1 MKITRGRLEKIVREE
16 TEAFVEALTDKEKR
30 ELNTKRKQ
38 KEREMDDLRW
48 GGTELRQLASGI
60 VGEDNYYRDENGY
73 FTSAKD
79 ATSYS
84 SYFVD
89 GVRKSLKKATK
100 NKDDS
105 GRGRERKGQGQY
117 RLKDGSKKWEE
128 SSTKPVE
135 FVMTMDDLS
144 RVVEDCVS
152 EFVSTVGKG
161 LEDVDVLQNE
171 GPDKVDAVCRKRGY
185 RTYQEMLRAMNNLA
199 LAGAGEL
206 GKSGN

>member
-1 MKITRGRLEKIVREE
+1 MKITRSRLKEIITEEVAGIVEKK
-16 TEAFVEALTDKEKR
+16 TEKERR

-38 KEREMDDLRW
+38 KERKMDDLRW
-48 GGTELRQLASGI
+48 GGTEIRQLASGI

-105 GRGRERKGQGQY
+105 GRGRHKKGQGKY
-117 RLKDGSKKWEE
+117 RLKDGSKKWEDNSRE
-128 SSTKPVE
+128 PVE
-135 FVMTMDDLS
+135 FVMTLDDLS
-144 RVVEDCVS
+144 DVVESCVR
-152 EFVSTVGKG
+152 EFISTVGEG
-161 LEDVDVLQNE
+161 LDDVDVLQNE
-171 GPDKVDAVCRKRGY
+171 APDKVDAVCRKRGY
-185 RTYQEMLRAMNNLA
+185 RTYQEILRAMNNLS
-199 LAGAGEL
+199 LAGSGEL

>member
-1 MKITRGRLEKIVREE
+1 MKITRSRLKEIIIEE
-16 TEAFVEALTDKEKR
+16 VSTFVEKKSEKEKR

-38 KEREMDDLRW
+38 KERKMDDLRW
-48 GGTELRQLASGI
+48 GGTEIRQLASGI
-60 VGEDNYYRDENGY
+60 VGEDNYYRDEDGY

-105 GRGRERKGQGQY
+105 GRGRDKKGQGQY
-117 RLKDGSKKWEE
+117 RLKDGSKKWEG
-128 SSTKPVE
+128 SSKSPVE

-144 RVVEDCVS
+144 DVVENCIS
-152 EFVSTVGKG
+152 EFISTVGDG
-161 LEDVDVLQNE
+161 LEDVEVLQNE
-171 GPDKVDAVCRKRGY
+171 APDKIDSVCRKRGY